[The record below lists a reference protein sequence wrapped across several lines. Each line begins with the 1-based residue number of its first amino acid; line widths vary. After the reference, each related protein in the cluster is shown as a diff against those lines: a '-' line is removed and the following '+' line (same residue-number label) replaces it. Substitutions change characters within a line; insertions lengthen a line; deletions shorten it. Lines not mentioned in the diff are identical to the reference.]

1 MDNSGRLV
9 AQVLTELR
17 EVSAARYDTEINAA
31 LTRQSRY
38 DQGVNDFRRKAGK
51 KGKNNDK

>member
-51 KGKNNDK
+51 KDKNDDK